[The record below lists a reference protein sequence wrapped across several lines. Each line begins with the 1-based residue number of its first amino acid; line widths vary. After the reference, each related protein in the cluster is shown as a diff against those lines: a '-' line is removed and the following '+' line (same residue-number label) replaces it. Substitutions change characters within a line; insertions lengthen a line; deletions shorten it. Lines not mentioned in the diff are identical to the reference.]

1 MGIIGGMRSERIV
14 GVLALGLL
22 VSCGSEQAPKK
33 QSAAPAKV
41 EPAPAVYK
49 VKLETSKGDIV
60 VEVHKEWAPR
70 AADRF
75 WELVAARYYDEA
87 RFYRVVRNFIAQFGI
102 HRNAEQNR
110 LWHELKIPDDPVKQK
125 NRKGTL
131 SFAHNGPNTRS
142 TQVFINLKD
151 NPILDTANFAP
162 FARVVE
168 GMDVAEKLYFA
179 YGEIAP
185 RGGGPDGAKAE
196 AEGNAYL
203 EPRYPRLDY
212 IKTAR
217 VIP

>member
-1 MGIIGGMRSERIV
+1 MRSERIV